1 MEDEECWLQ
10 LEDYRLLLLKTI
22 EPSRITPYLRQCK
35 VLSGEDEEQIF
46 NDPSLVLRRRRV
58 GVLLDILQRTGVKG
72 HVAFLES
79 LELDYPQLYRK
90 ITGKEPA
97 RAFSMLVDT
106 VGESGLTQFLMSE
119 VTRLQKGLAEERRRR
134 QAASAAAVGLQ
145 DADRQQQLKEREL
158 QTQQERLQRLRA
170 ERDRYL
176 EELRHLKDDNYGLM
190 LQVTKLSEEKNC
202 ALMASRDLQLEIEK
216 LKHNLMKA
224 ESDFQIQHRRSKS
237 LRNIVERWPG
247 QDTMTQLQNQNH
259 LLSARLQEIETKV
272 RQNHLPSARLQEI
285 DTKGNASGVV
295 SAQLPDK
302 QGRDSVVAD
311 QKAGDQVQRPVEVQS
326 CSWELQGRRRSLGD
340 QERAERADDQNPGV
354 VRAGV
359 PGEQR
364 QMSGGVED
372 SEPLVNGEQISSIY
386 SLKRELHIS
395 QEQRDRYWEEKEVL
409 ELKCTTLKKDTKMY
423 RQRMEDILKQLEE
436 VMKERNKALA
446 SREESHQENCRS
458 LLEKDQYRRQI
469 RELGER
475 CDDLQ
480 AKLFRKEGE
489 VLALKTRLRKHCTNH
504 DGSQT
509 TSEEDCKQKLIKERK
524 ASSEEMSS
532 GTFGENYENM
542 TLLDQQRPAHGDREQ
557 NHSAEGPPYSVVTL
571 PRMRCNFDH
580 RRKLALRSKVHS
592 RVHPPHDDSS
602 GSDNTDS
609 DGI

>member
-10 LEDYRLLLLKTI
+10 LEDYRLLLIKTI

-134 QAASAAAVGLQ
+134 QEAAAAAVGLQ

-176 EELRHLKDDNYGLM
+176 EELRLLKDDNYGLM

-259 LLSARLQEIETKV
+259 LLSARLLEIE
-272 RQNHLPSARLQEI
+272 
-285 DTKGNASGVV
+285 TKGNASGG
-295 SAQLPDK
+295 SAQPTDK
-302 QGRDSVVAD
+302 QGRDTVVDD
-311 QKAGDQVQRPVEVQS
+311 QKAGDQEQRPVEVQS
-326 CSWELQGRRRSLGD
+326 WSWEPQGRKWSLVD
-340 QERAERADDQNPGV
+340 QERAEGADDQNPGV

-359 PGEQR
+359 LGE
-364 QMSGGVED
+364 QMSGGLED
-372 SEPLVNGEQISSIY
+372 NEPRVNGEQISSIY

-489 VLALKTRLRKHCTNH
+489 VLALKTRLRRHCTNH

-524 ASSEEMSS
+524 ASSEDMSS
-532 GTFGENYENM
+532 GTLGENLENM
-542 TLLDQQRPAHGDREQ
+542 TLWDQQRPAHGDKEQ
-557 NHSAEGPPYSVVTL
+557 NHSAERPPYSVVTL

-592 RVHPPHDDSS
+592 RVLPPHDDSS

>member
-259 LLSARLQEIETKV
+259 LLSARLQEIE
-272 RQNHLPSARLQEI
+272 
-285 DTKGNASGVV
+285 TKGNASGVV

>member
-134 QAASAAAVGLQ
+134 QEASAAAVGLQ

-170 ERDRYL
+170 ERGRYL
-176 EELRHLKDDNYGLM
+176 EELRLLKDDNYGLM

-237 LRNIVERWPG
+237 LKNIVERWPG

-259 LLSARLQEIETKV
+259 LLLARLQEIETK
-272 RQNHLPSARLQEI
+272 
-285 DTKGNASGVV
+285 GNASGG
-295 SAQLPDK
+295 SSQPPDK
-302 QGRDSVVAD
+302 QGRDAVVDD
-311 QKAGDQVQRPVEVQS
+311 QKAGDQEQRPVEVQS
-326 CSWELQGRRRSLGD
+326 WSWEPQVRKWSLVD
-340 QERAERADDQNPGV
+340 QERAEGADDQNPGV

-359 PGEQR
+359 LGEQSH
-364 QMSGGVED
+364 MSGGLED
-372 SEPLVNGEQISSIY
+372 NEPRVNGEQISSIY

-489 VLALKTRLRKHCTNH
+489 VLALKTRLRRHCTNH

-524 ASSEEMSS
+524 ASSEDMSS
-532 GTFGENYENM
+532 GTLGENLENM
-542 TLLDQQRPAHGDREQ
+542 TLWDQQRPAHGDREQ
-557 NHSAEGPPYSVVTL
+557 NHSAERPPYTVVTL

-592 RVHPPHDDSS
+592 RVLPPHDDSS

>member
-10 LEDYRLLLLKTI
+10 LEDYRLLLIKTI

-134 QAASAAAVGLQ
+134 QEAAAAAVGLQ

-176 EELRHLKDDNYGLM
+176 EELRLLKDDNYGLM

-259 LLSARLQEIETKV
+259 LLSARLLEIETK
-272 RQNHLPSARLQEI
+272 Q
-285 DTKGNASGVV
+285 GNASGG
-295 SAQLPDK
+295 SAQPTDK
-302 QGRDSVVAD
+302 QGRDTVVDD
-311 QKAGDQVQRPVEVQS
+311 QKAGDQEQRPVEVQS
-326 CSWELQGRRRSLGD
+326 WSWEPQGRKWSLVD
-340 QERAERADDQNPGV
+340 QERAEGADDQNPGV

-359 PGEQR
+359 LGE
-364 QMSGGVED
+364 QMSGGLED
-372 SEPLVNGEQISSIY
+372 NEPRVNGEQISSIY

-489 VLALKTRLRKHCTNH
+489 VLALKTRLRRHCTNH

-524 ASSEEMSS
+524 ASSEDMSS
-532 GTFGENYENM
+532 GTLGENLENM
-542 TLLDQQRPAHGDREQ
+542 TLWDQQRPAHGDKEQ
-557 NHSAEGPPYSVVTL
+557 NHSAERPPYSVVTL

-592 RVHPPHDDSS
+592 RVLPPHDDSS